1 MGVPTSD
8 DEGEGRSGRAS
19 SRSRIVQGNNSAC
32 ASGDVGGGGR
42 LARGDGWRGDS
53 SACAPTPRRP
63 TRDGESVAVPN
74 AGDEAPD
81 ARGAEASSSS
91 GLKSWRDKRHCDMR
105 SALLMSAAARV
116 GSRGCARGLR
126 PGDATTTPRL
136 VQLQRENCSL
146 HTRRRVLRE
155 AISQIRP
162 RWWCPSLWR
171 FSLKK
176 ELKSAVSAEILRVSP
191 PRIRSVSHRC

>member
-136 VQLQRENCSL
+136 VQLQGRTAAFC
-146 HTRRRVLRE
+146 E
-155 AISQIRP
+155 AQAR
-162 RWWCPSLWR
+162 
-171 FSLKK
+171 
-176 ELKSAVSAEILRVSP
+176 P
-191 PRIRSVSHRC
+191 PRSDFPNPAEVVASKSMAVQSKEIEVCGERGNPSRFPPSDSFVSHRC